1 MAKKFLIDTNVL
13 IDAQR
18 KILPRTG
25 SLFLKQII
33 DKEFIISFVT
43 YIEVLGYKAATP
55 SMEEFISLAT
65 VLEIDKSIIN
75 ASISIRKNHN
85 IKLPDVII
93 AATALVND
101 YTLITRNTS
110 DFKGIKN
117 LQTINPY
124 KL

>member
-18 KILPRTG
+18 KKLPRAG

-33 DKEFIISFVT
+33 DKEFLISFVT
-43 YIEVLGYKAATP
+43 YIEVLGYEDVTP

-65 VLEIDKSIIN
+65 VLEIDKSTIN
-75 ASISIRKNHN
+75 ATISIRKNHN
-85 IKLPDVII
+85 LKLPDAII
-93 AATALVND
+93 AATALVNN
-101 YTLITRNTS
+101 YTLVTRNIS
-110 DFKGIKN
+110 DFKRVKN